1 MKNLVI
7 ALLLV
12 AVIIMGCSLLWQG
25 AIKQAVDANQLLLR
39 ITQELENVKQE
50 TEKRKQVWRLLYQ
63 QVGSGGEVKMKKF
76 TNSDVDP
83 ASHPLIVETSDKR
96 AIEFSPDGVTV
107 KVK

>member
-25 AIKQAVDANQLLLR
+25 AIKQTVDANQLLLR
-39 ITQELENVKQE
+39 TSQELENAKQE

-63 QVGSGGEVKMKKF
+63 QVGSGG
-76 TNSDVDP
+76 TD
-83 ASHPLIVETSDKR
+83 
-96 AIEFSPDGVTV
+96 SPRTFPVA
-107 KVK
+107 